1 MYSILYNTS
10 KAEIYFDGERFVFSD
25 LEELLR
31 KGSVC
36 FVMLERFQQV
46 VFIMSYI
53 L

>member
-10 KAEIYFDGERFVFSD
+10 KAEIYFSGARFVF
-25 LEELLR
+25 LVRKELLR
-31 KGSVC
+31 KDSMY

-46 VFIMSYI
+46 VFILSYI